1 MQASK
6 TARRVC
12 VANPI
17 LPEITAATKFDVG
30 SIDSMVAREGPTF
43 FEYSTPVTVALLS
56 HGVPLQQIS
65 ATETN

>member
-30 SIDSMVAREGPTF
+30 SIDSV
-43 FEYSTPVTVALLS
+43 VALALS
-56 HGVPLQQIS
+56 FWSIAFLSPLHY
-65 ATETN
+65 